1 MGIALIVLGVAI
13 LMIQSTI
20 AKNFRDL
27 DAAMG
32 KPVQAESHTGGNWG
46 SALLCS
52 VALFSGSM
60 ILFGKVGKLKILG
73 KVETLQ
79 K

>member
-13 LMIQSTI
+13 PMIQSTVD
-20 AKNFRDL
+20 KNFRDL

-32 KPVQAESHTGGNWG
+32 KPVQANPHYGGNWG
-46 SALLCS
+46 SGILCS

-60 ILFGKVGKLKILG
+60 ILFGKVGKLKIFG